1 MLTIFRMPEY
11 VSAFFDLAPWVRCMY
26 QEIHDAFILWAD
38 AQPRFNNKETLVG
51 GSLYLGDTN
60 FWISLDKSFIRI
72 VLSQDIDLLNTI
84 SNKLND
90 L

>member
-1 MLTIFRMPEY
+1 
-11 VSAFFDLAPWVRCMY
+11 
-26 QEIHDAFILWAD
+26 
-38 AQPRFNNKETLVG
+38 LVG